1 MCIFSI
7 KIAQHKGKGAFK
19 PCHQNHGCSPSLYE
33 EIAKVPPYQKERILS
48 LFARLSVKILFFVYL
63 CIILYKYY
71 NLYDKDFYNTNSI
84 AC

>member
-1 MCIFSI
+1 MPLKSWMLTFP
-7 KIAQHKGKGAFK
+7 F
-19 PCHQNHGCSPSLYE
+19 E
-33 EIAKVPPYQKERILS
+33 EIAKVPPYQKERILY